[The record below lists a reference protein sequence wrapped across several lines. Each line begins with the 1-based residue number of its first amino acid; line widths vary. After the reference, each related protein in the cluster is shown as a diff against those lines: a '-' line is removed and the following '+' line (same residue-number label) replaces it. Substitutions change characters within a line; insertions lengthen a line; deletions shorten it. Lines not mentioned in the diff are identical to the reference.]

1 MKLKVVFILAML
13 TVLLGISILPAL
25 AQDEFVFGVI
35 LVGPKNDGGWSQ
47 NHYEAGQRLE
57 QSVPGAK
64 MLLFE
69 SLNTADHPE
78 TSLED
83 VVAEMVD
90 QGAKLIITTSDEFE
104 EDTDTVAKNFPD
116 VAFIN
121 VSGSTVLEGKSP
133 SNVGQF
139 DTQLEWTKAISG
151 CAAALATQTGKIGYL
166 GALINYETRR
176 LAAATYLGAKYCWQ
190 NYRQMDPKDL
200 SFTITW
206 IGFWFGIP
214 GVTLDPTAEANA
226 FFDNGADVVLSGI
239 DTPEALQVASK
250 RQQEGQK
257 VWAMAQDYISGCD
270 VAPDVCLGVPYY
282 NWFPGYRDALNAVKD
297 GTWKGEWK
305 WLKPDWADINNA
317 DTSAAGFT
325 FGKALTEDQT
335 TQLKAFIDEMS
346 TFGKDPA
353 NENAFFLWQGPLNF
367 QDGTVLAA
375 EGENV
380 VPVQKLA
387 DGPSIWYLPQLLEGM
402 TGASST
408 Q

>member
-57 QSVPGAK
+57 QEIPGAK

-83 VVAEMVD
+83 VVTEMVD
-90 QGAKLIITTSDEFE
+90 QGAKVIFTTSDEFE

-116 VAFIN
+116 TVFIN
-121 VSGSTVLEGKSP
+121 VSGSRVLEGLSP
-133 SNVGQF
+133 SNVGEF
-139 DTQLEWTKAISG
+139 DTQLEWTKTISG

-176 LAAATYLGAKYCWQ
+176 LAAATYLGAKYCWE
-190 NYRQMDPKDL
+190 NVRGMDAKDL
-200 SFTITW
+200 DFTVTW

-214 GVTLDPTAEANA
+214 GVTLDPTAEANN
-226 FFDNGADVVLSGI
+226 FFDNGADVVMSGI
-239 DTPEALQVASK
+239 DTPEALVVADQRSK
-250 RQQEGQK
+250 EGQK
-257 VWAMAQDYISGCD
+257 VWGMAQDYVSGCD
-270 VAPDVCLGVPYY
+270 AAPDVCLGVPYY
-282 NWFPGYRDALNAVKD
+282 NWYPGYKSVIDAVKA
-297 GTWKGEWK
+297 GTWTQSWQ
-305 WLKPDWADINNA
+305 WLKSDWTDINNK
-317 DTSAAGFT
+317 DTSAAGFAV
-325 FGKALTEDQT
+325 GKGLSEEQA
-335 TQLKAFIDEMS
+335 TQLQGFIDEMAA
-346 TFGKDPA
+346 FAMDEA
-353 NENAFFLWQGPLNF
+353 NADAFFLWQGPLNF